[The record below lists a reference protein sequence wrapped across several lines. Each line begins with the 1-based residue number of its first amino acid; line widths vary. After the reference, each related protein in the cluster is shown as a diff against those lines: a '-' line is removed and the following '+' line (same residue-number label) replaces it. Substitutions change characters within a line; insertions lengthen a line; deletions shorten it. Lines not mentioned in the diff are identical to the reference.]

1 MARRGRCRSRERDR
15 DAPHGARR
23 RGRRAV
29 RLSDGGTGRRV
40 PAVEIPEGFR
50 VVPYSEAIGPALHAA
65 HTEAF
70 ADHWGY
76 QARPFENWAPGAIHS
91 DVFRGDLSRV
101 AFDGNDIAAYVLAY
115 DGVEGSVY
123 FGQVGTR
130 RPWRKRGLA
139 GALLSASV
147 RAAAATGKTQ
157 ASLGVDAD
165 SPTGAVGVYER
176 LGFRTRHQVVVYRFP
191 VA

>member
-1 MARRGRCRSRERDR
+1 M
-15 DAPHGARR
+15 
-23 RGRRAV
+23 
-29 RLSDGGTGRRV
+29 
-40 PAVEIPEGFR
+40 
-50 VVPYSEAIGPALHAA
+50 
-65 HTEAF
+65 
-70 ADHWGY
+70 
-76 QARPFENWAPGAIHS
+76 
-91 DVFRGDLSRV
+91 FRGDLSRI
-101 AFDGNDIAAYVLAY
+101 ALDGDDIAAYILAY

-123 FGQVGTR
+123 IGQVGTR

-147 RAAAATGKTQ
+147 RAAAAAGKTQ

-176 LGFRTRHQVVVYRFP
+176 LGFQTRHKVVVYHWT